1 MPGSVFSTKREI
13 AISAPVFP
21 AETQACATSS
31 FTRLI
36 ATRIDESFFLRSA
49 SAGGSCIS
57 TTSLAAWIVSRSR
70 AGDASFAS
78 AARSARLRPDR
89 DHPRVRRLLE
99 ELERRRERDGGT
111 VVASHRVD
119 GYRDRHG
126 GRRDDYSSALVV
138 TTFLPR

>member
-36 ATRIDESFFLRSA
+36 ATRIEESFFLRSA

-78 AARSARLRPDR
+78 AARSAGSGPTAITR
-89 DHPRVRRLLE
+89 
-99 ELERRRERDGGT
+99 
-111 VVASHRVD
+111 ASGVSSRN
-119 GYRDRHG
+119 
-126 GRRDDYSSALVV
+126 SSAAASV
-138 TTFLPR
+138 TEGPWSPPIASTATVTGMAAGATTTRRPWS